1 MVFLTLND
9 LHVNIRAE
17 RLNQIVDEDAAILDD
32 AEASALAMVKDAL
45 SSRYDVA
52 TIFDQTDRPAQVIRW
67 VRNIMLYDIA
77 GRLPEKVVSERIVK
91 NYDDTLQVLTD
102 IEEGR
107 KSTSLPLLNGNTEG
121 GTSKK
126 SVFRWGSN
134 KARKH
139 S

>member
-1 MVFLTLND
+1 MIFLTLND

-17 RLNQIVDEDAAILDD
+17 RLQQVIDDDATILDD
-32 AEASALAMVKDAL
+32 AEASALAVVKDAL
-45 SSRYDVA
+45 SSRYDV
-52 TIFDQTDRPAQVIRW
+52 TNIFDQTDRPAQVVRW

-77 GRLPEKVVSERIVK
+77 GRLPEKMVSERIVK
-91 NYDDTLQVLTD
+91 NYDDTIQVLTD

-107 KSTSLPLLNGNTEG
+107 KSTSLPILSDNTEG
-121 GTSKK
+121 GKK

-134 KARKH
+134 APRKH

>member
-1 MVFLTLND
+1 MIFLTLND

-107 KSTSLPLLNGNTEG
+107 KSTSLPLLNENTEG
-121 GTSKK
+121 GASKK

-134 KARKH
+134 KPRKH
-139 S
+139 N